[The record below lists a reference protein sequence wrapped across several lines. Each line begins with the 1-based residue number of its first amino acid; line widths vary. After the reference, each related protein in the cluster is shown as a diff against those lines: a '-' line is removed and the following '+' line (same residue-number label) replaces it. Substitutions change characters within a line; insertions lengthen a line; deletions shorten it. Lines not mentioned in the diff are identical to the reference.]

1 MRNFGLFILF
11 LSIVLAFS
19 CKKGEEITSFEE
31 ELVLPERNLSYS
43 RHIQPLFDRKCA
55 ISGCHDD
62 RTKASNL
69 SLTSY
74 ENATARPG
82 IIIPKDP
89 ENSVLVMRIEG
100 RLQPR
105 MPLGMA
111 PLTQNQING
120 IKQWIREGALN
131 N

>member
-1 MRNFGLFILF
+1 MRIAILIAL
-11 LSIVLAFS
+11 LSILITACS
-19 CKKGEEITSFEE
+19 KPTSTSEEEII
-31 ELVLPERNLSYS
+31 LPEKNLSYS
-43 RHIQPLFDRKCA
+43 RHIQPLFNKKCA
-55 ISGCHDD
+55 LSGCHDD
-62 RTKASNL
+62 VTKASNL

-82 IIIPKDP
+82 IIIPRDP
-89 ENSVLVMRIEG
+89 ENSILVMRIEG

-105 MPLGMA
+105 MPLNRE

>member
-1 MRNFGLFILF
+1 MRSSVFILF
-11 LSIVLAFS
+11 LFLILALS
-19 CKKGEEITSFEE
+19 CKKVEDITGIDD
-31 ELVLPERNLSYS
+31 ELILPEKNLSYS
-43 RHIQPLFDRKCA
+43 RHIQPLFDRRCA

-62 RTKASNL
+62 KTRASNL

-82 IIIPKDP
+82 IIIPRDP

-105 MPLGMA
+105 MPLNMA